1 MTSESSNGP
10 TDGPLLCSYRNS
22 TDRMAIVRARGAEH
36 YFLERVVFP
45 FELMTFHCPKGCE
58 VEVITR
64 TPAGLEESEWVSAEE
79 LVAGERGGMSEQ
91 DWRPLRSIRK
101 VNIRSNGSS
110 VRLNLP

>member
-1 MTSESSNGP
+1 
-10 TDGPLLCSYRNS
+10 
-22 TDRMAIVRARGAEH
+22 MAIVRARGAEH

-79 LVAGERGGMSEQ
+79 LVAGEKGGISEH